1 MGITA
6 GVTATKSCLPTWF
19 DLFDQKIRDILPAL
33 QFLCAIMR
41 EPWRM
46 EQCSRGRVFPSA
58 RPAWTHEPRNLDT
71 NVDRAVDWLRVEF
84 QLPETYRWAVECIAR
99 VTMPGMYD
107 NASRLLDTHQ
117 YVAEV
122 CRKQQ
127 DWGEA
132 RNREWQHRVW
142 LAEVLRLAA
151 TLDRYTQELER
162 IQEVMRC
169 ICYADEVAGEELVFK
184 KLAGQVSHRYVRGVR
199 LLRGEEPELL
209 FP

>member
-1 MGITA
+1 MMTISNSP
-6 GVTATKSCLPTWF
+6 VPEWF
-19 DLFDQKIRDILPAL
+19 DTFDEAVRDTLPAL
-33 QFLCAIMR
+33 RFLCCLMR
-41 EPWRM
+41 EPWHM

-58 RPAWTHEPRNLDT
+58 RPAWTHDPRNLDT

-107 NASRLLDTHQ
+107 NASRLLETHR
-117 YVAEV
+117 YVVEV
-122 CRKQQ
+122 CREQQ
-127 DWGEA
+127 DWSEA
-132 RNREWQHRVW
+132 RNREWQHRIW
-142 LAEVLRLAA
+142 LVEVLRLAA
-151 TLDRYTQELER
+151 TLDRYTHELER

-169 ICYADEVAGEELVFK
+169 ICYADEVAGQKLVFTQ
-184 KLAGQVSHRYVRGVR
+184 LADEVWARYTRGVR